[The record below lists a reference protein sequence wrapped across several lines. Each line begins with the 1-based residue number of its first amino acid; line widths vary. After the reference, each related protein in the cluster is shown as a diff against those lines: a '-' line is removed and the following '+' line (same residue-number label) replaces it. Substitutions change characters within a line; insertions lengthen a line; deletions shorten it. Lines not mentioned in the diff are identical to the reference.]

1 LADVKRV
8 AATLFRADD
17 LRFVI
22 VGQPTGVSGTE

>member
-1 LADVKRV
+1 V

-22 VGQPTGVSGTE
+22 VGQPVGVQATD